1 MKKAII
7 AAMAAYL
14 ALGLFGCKQEEA
26 LKQNTANQTGP
37 AQTQPDMQKILE
49 KPVVVLEVT
58 LSPADTTI
66 HRIEIELLPKEA
78 PKTVTNFVNKV
89 LAKEFDG
96 TTFHRLVPGFV
107 IQGGDPLSK
116 DQDPSND
123 GYGGERMDAEPRKL
137 SNLRGTVSMA
147 SSSRMQPIDSQS
159 DMQFFINLD
168 DKCARLDAMGFIPFG
183 KVVKGMEVVDVIAK
197 QPRDARDRP
206 LKNVTIKS
214 ITIKTQ

>member
-1 MKKAII
+1 MRIVLAI
-7 AAMAAYL
+7 AAAAAL
-14 ALGLFGCKQEEA
+14 AVGTTACKEEA
-26 LKQNTANQTGP
+26 AMQKAATQQPGSVQA
-37 AQTQPDMQKILE
+37 QPDMQKIME
-49 KPVVVLEVT
+49 KPVVVL
-58 LSPADTTI
+58 DTEFGQ
-66 HRIEIELLPKEA
+66 IELQLLPKEA
-78 PKTVTNFVNKV
+78 PKTVANFVNKV

-116 DQDPSND
+116 DSDPAND
-123 GYGGERMDAEPRKL
+123 GFGGERMDAEPRKL

-183 KVVKGMEVVDVIAK
+183 KVAKGMEAVDAIAK

-206 LKNVTIKS
+206 LKNVTIKTA
-214 ITIKTQ
+214 TIKTN

>member
-1 MKKAII
+1 MKNGLSIVVAIVLAI
-7 AAMAAYL
+7 GLAA
-14 ALGLFGCKQEEA
+14 CQQEEA
-26 LKQNTANQTGP
+26 AKQQAGSQTS
-37 AQTQPDMQKILE
+37 AAQPDMQKIME
-49 KPVVVLEVT
+49 KPTVIL
-58 LSPADTTI
+58 DTDFGQ
-66 HRIEIELLPKEA
+66 IEIELYPKDA

-116 DQDPSND
+116 DNDPAND
-123 GYGGERMDAEPRKL
+123 GFGGERMDAEPRKL

-183 KVVKGMEVVDVIAK
+183 KVVAGMDVVDKIAK

-214 ITIKTQ
+214 ITIKMP